1 LANIGKLYCNIR
13 NNHMD
18 RLDELAIFVAVA
30 EQGSFVAAAR
40 RLGRSPSAVTR
51 AVAALEDRLAVRL
64 FNRTTRSVAT
74 TDAGARYLDLCR
86 RALGEF
92 EALELSAASERRVPA
107 GRLTLTAPE
116 MFGRLHLL
124 PIAQDFMR
132 DYPKVGVSLLLLNRI
147 VSFVDEGIDLGIRIA
162 HLPDSSLRAIQVGTV
177 RRVLC
182 ASPAYLARRGAPAT
196 PHDLA
201 AHDCIAVSGAVAG
214 GAVPADRWSFGGG
227 KKTAAVAVTARLVVN
242 TVQAALDAA
251 VAGGGLVH
259 VLSYQAAPLEETGAL
274 RRVLAGWEPPPIP
287 VHIVHPEGRYLAPTI
302 RLFIDRAAAALRGRF
317 GEADG

>member
-1 LANIGKLYCNIR
+1 
-13 NNHMD
+13 
-18 RLDELAIFVAVA
+18 
-30 EQGSFVAAAR
+30 
-40 RLGRSPSAVTR
+40 
-51 AVAALEDRLAVRL
+51 
-64 FNRTTRSVAT
+64 
-74 TDAGARYLDLCR
+74 
-86 RALGEF
+86 
-92 EALELSAASERRVPA
+92 VPA

-132 DYPKVGVSLLLLNRI
+132 DYPKVSVSLLLLNRI

-227 KKTAAVAVTARLVVN
+227 KRTAAVAVKARLVVN

-274 RRVLAGWEPPPIP
+274 RRLLATWEPPPIP
-287 VHIVHPEGRYLAPTI
+287 IHIIHPEGRYLSPKI

-317 GEADG
+317 GDAS

>member
-64 FNRTTRSVAT
+64 FNRTTRSVAP

-92 EALELSAASERRVPA
+92 EALELSAASERSAPT
-107 GRLTLTAPE
+107 GRLALTAPE

-132 DYPKVGVSLLLLNRI
+132 EFPSVSVSLLLLNRI

-177 RRVLC
+177 RRIAC
-182 ASPAYLARRGAPAT
+182 ASPAYLAQRGVPAV
-196 PHDLA
+196 PADLA
-201 AHDCIAVSGAVAG
+201 RHDCIAVADAVA
-214 GAVPADRWSFGGG
+214 ADRWTFGAG
-227 KKTAAVAVTARLVVN
+227 KKTTAAAITARLVVN

-251 VAGGGLVH
+251 VAGGGIVH

-274 RRVLAGWEPPPIP
+274 RRVLTDWEPPPIP
-287 VHIVHPEGRYLAPTI
+287 IHIVHPEGRYLAPKI
-302 RLFIDRAAAALRGRF
+302 RLFIDRATAALRGRF
-317 GEADG
+317 GEAS